1 MYSSV
6 IGKIEKAKRY
16 AEEKGRVTF
25 SSFVVTFRGENDDHK
40 VEYNDG
46 NLTCTCAF
54 FAGRGFCSHSM
65 ASPANAGGDALPSRA
80 SGAAGAARCAL
91 ADA

>member
-25 SSFVVTFRGENDDHK
+25 SSLWSPFVGKTTTTRWN
-40 VEYNDG
+40 
-46 NLTCTCAF
+46 TA
-54 FAGRGFCSHSM
+54 M
-65 ASPANAGGDALPSRA
+65 AT
-80 SGAAGAARCAL
+80 
-91 ADA
+91 

>member
-40 VEYNDG
+40 VEYSDG
-46 NLTCTCAF
+46 NLTCTCTF
-54 FAGRGFCSHSM
+54 FPGHGFCSHSM
-65 ASPANAGGDALPSRA
+65 ALQRMLEEMLPPVEVSQN
-80 SGAAGAARCAL
+80 
-91 ADA
+91 

>member
-40 VEYNDG
+40 VEYSDG
-46 NLTCTCAF
+46 NLTCTCTF
-54 FAGRGFCSHSM
+54 FPGHGFCSHSM
-65 ASPANAGGDALPSRA
+65 APPANAGGDASPRRSA
-80 SGAAGAARCAL
+80 SELIYPTRSW
-91 ADA
+91 

>member
-25 SSFVVTFRGENDDHK
+25 SSFVVNFHGENDDHK
-40 VEYNDG
+40 VEYSDG
-46 NLTCTCAF
+46 NLTCTCSF
-54 FAGRGFCSHSM
+54 FPGHGFCSHSM
-65 ASPANAGGDALPSRA
+65 ALQRMLEEMLSPAEAIPS
-80 SGAAGAARCAL
+80 
-91 ADA
+91 

>member
-40 VEYNDG
+40 VEYSDG
-46 NLTCTCAF
+46 NLTCTCT
-54 FAGRGFCSHSM
+54 FCHSM
-65 ASPANAGGDALPSRA
+65 ALQRMLEEMLPPVEVPQN
-80 SGAAGAARCAL
+80 
-91 ADA
+91 

>member
-40 VEYNDG
+40 VEYNDWQPDLHLRVLCRSRILQPLHG
-46 NLTCTCAF
+46 
-54 FAGRGFCSHSM
+54 
-65 ASPANAGGDALPSRA
+65 SPANAGGDALPSRSA
-80 SGAAGAARCAL
+80 RELAGSGGLRRG
-91 ADA
+91 

>member
-25 SSFVVTFRGENDDHK
+25 SSFVVNFRGENGDHK
-40 VEYNDG
+40 VEYSDG
-46 NLTCTCAF
+46 DLSCTCAF

-65 ASPANAGGDALPSRA
+65 ALQRMLEEMLSPVEAPAN
-80 SGAAGAARCAL
+80 
-91 ADA
+91 

>member
-65 ASPANAGGDALPSRA
+65 ALQRMLEEMLPPVEVPQN
-80 SGAAGAARCAL
+80 
-91 ADA
+91 

>member
-25 SSFVVTFRGENDDHK
+25 DSFVADFKGENDDHRL
-40 VEYNDG
+40 EYSDG
-46 NLTCTCAF
+46 ILKCSCDF
-54 FAGRGFCSHSM
+54 YAGRGFCSHSM
-65 ASPANAGGDALPSRA
+65 ALQNILDGMLAAPAVPQG
-80 SGAAGAARCAL
+80 
-91 ADA
+91 

>member
-25 SSFVVTFRGENDDHK
+25 DSFVADFKGENDDHRL
-40 VEYNDG
+40 EYSDG
-46 NLTCTCAF
+46 ILKCSCDF
-54 FAGRGFCSHSM
+54 YAGRGFCSHSM
-65 ASPANAGGDALPSRA
+65 ALQNILEGMLAAPAVPQA
-80 SGAAGAARCAL
+80 
-91 ADA
+91 

>member
-25 SSFVVTFRGENDDHK
+25 SSFVVNFRGENDDHK
-40 VEYNDG
+40 VEYSEG
-46 NLTCTCAF
+46 NLTCTCSF
-54 FAGRGFCSHSM
+54 FPGHGFCSHSM
-65 ASPANAGGDALPSRA
+65 ALQRMLEEMLPPVEVPQN
-80 SGAAGAARCAL
+80 
-91 ADA
+91 

>member
-25 SSFVVTFRGENDDHK
+25 QSFVVDFKGENDDHRL
-40 VEYNDG
+40 EYCDG
-46 NLTCTCAF
+46 IFKCTCDF
-54 FAGRGFCSHSM
+54 FAVRGFCSHSM
-65 ASPANAGGDALPSRA
+65 ALQNILEGML
-80 SGAAGAARCAL
+80 AAPVAQEA
-91 ADA
+91 